1 MKVYCIYTEKD
12 PQSKKGLQRCK
23 DSAKK
28 HDIDLISYPCIH
40 FSDLKEVW
48 KEHDIKAKYKPIPG
62 QQTDFVKKL
71 APQTRV
77 ANGTTH
83 YMLYKKCVE
92 LNEPIAILEHDAY
105 FVAPLPTDLPRN
117 IDESIIQ
124 ISSHAASQLTHSML
138 KGCGRA
144 NKMRK
149 YGTTQKPYRD
159 WTGER
164 GVISHPLS
172 GTNGTSGYIIGPV
185 AAQRMIDYIN
195 VEGIGFADRI
205 REDHIGEGNIHIQVP
220 QSVLCPNDIKSARL
234 T

>member
-1 MKVYCIYTEKD
+1 MNVYCIYTEQD
-12 PQSKKGLQRCK
+12 PESKKGLQRCK

-28 HDIDLISYPCIH
+28 HGIELIAYPGIH
-40 FSDLKEVW
+40 FSVLESFW
-48 KEHDIKAKYKPIPG
+48 KEHSIKAKYKPISGG
-62 QQTDFVKKL
+62 QTYFPEKL
-71 APQTRV
+71 APKTRV

-92 LNEPIAILEHDAY
+92 LNEPIAILEHDSF
-105 FVAPLPTDLPRN
+105 FVAPLPTELPTN

-124 ISSHAASQLTHSML
+124 ISSHSATQLTPAML

-149 YGTTQKPYRD
+149 FGTTQKPYRD

-172 GTNGTSGYIIGPV
+172 GTNGTSGYIIGPA

-195 VEGIGFADRI
+195 VEGIGFADRL
-205 REDHIGEGNIHIQVP
+205 REDHIGEGNIHLEVP

-234 T
+234 L